1 MISIRKYYKSI
12 VLLILLI
19 ILFVS
24 GSSKWQGLYYFPS
37 GKLIKN
43 LDKNQTLEKRIENVR
58 YIGIRGNLIDDAI
71 YETGAWE
78 PQVLAFLRDALQRTN
93 KNQGIFLDIGANT
106 GEYSLYMAQYAKTVY
121 AIEPY
126 PPVLKRFN
134 EMISL
139 NGFENIKIY
148 PVGFSNREGS
158 FPYYAP
164 FDNNLGGGGFDPT
177 FTKGSVK
184 LIELPLVIGDNYLES
199 HGVNQIDI
207 IKIDIEGYERY
218 ALLGLNNTLKKY
230 RPIVAMELN
239 ATEGGFKTKA
249 QLNETF
255 PQDYNFFYMD
265 RRGTGL
271 YEHINL
277 GTYLYSWGPGFEYQL
292 EKFDFSFDKQANLA
306 AIPNEKLALIMAD
319 Q

>member
-1 MISIRKYYKSI
+1 MISIGKHYKSI

-19 ILFVS
+19 ILFVLALS
-24 GSSKWQGLYYFPS
+24 NWQKLYNFPS

-43 LDKNQTLEKRIENVR
+43 SDKNQTFEKRIENIR
-58 YIGIRGNLIDDAI
+58 YIGIRGNLIDDVIYAI
-71 YETGAWE
+71 GAWE
-78 PQVLAFLRDALQRTN
+78 PQVLAFLRDSLQRTN
-93 KNQGIFLDIGANT
+93 KDQGIFLDIGANT
-106 GEYSLYMAQYAKTVY
+106 GEYSLYMTQYAKTVY

-139 NGFENIKIY
+139 NIFENIKIY

-158 FPYYAP
+158 LPYYTP
-164 FDNNLGGGGFDPT
+164 PDNNLGGGGFDPI
-177 FTKGSVK
+177 FTKGYGRKS
-184 LIELPLVIGDNYLES
+184 IELPLVIGDNYLDS

-218 ALLGLNNTLKKY
+218 ALLGLNNTLKKN

-249 QLNETF
+249 QLFDTF
-255 PQDYNFFYMD
+255 PQNYSFYIIN
-265 RRGTGL
+265 G
-271 YEHINL
+271 ESWVINL
-277 GTYLYSWGPGFEYQL
+277 GPYQYIWGSGFEYHL
-292 EKFDFSFDKQANLA
+292 MKFDFSFDKQVSVNLA